1 MVYANKHNH
10 PGGEYMIIENAAD
23 VNTKIDAIE
32 ITDDCLTGR
41 AGMAGFSRYLRSI
54 EITNILAR
62 IFSFLKKNKKG
73 TGLRSMFHQLICYFF
88 DGTSFHLTR
97 FDQLKEDPGYGA
109 GIETPENELVSSH
122 AVKRFFRAIS
132 DVRVWLFRSVLYRL
146 FLWRLRIEKPE
157 LIKLGIDTMVL
168 DNDEA
173 RKREGVEPT
182 YKKVK
187 GFQPLQMFWGRYLV
201 DAIFRNGKAHSNH
214 GNHAYRMVSRAVS
227 FIRKHYRR
235 DVPIVLLADTGFFDE
250 ELIKVCER
258 LSIGFIIGGKL
269 YDDIKKYVET
279 MPEEA
284 FFEYKKGLQTWF
296 YGEFGNRRKKWNKFY
311 RAIYA
316 KPIHDEWG
324 QVLFEYA
331 RPETVIYT
339 NLGMNNEITR
349 SILAIKDAVEKRIS
363 AEAIITAYHERGRDE
378 LVNRGLKDFG
388 TEQLPFLR
396 FASNA
401 GFYYLMTI
409 AYFLYEAYKYDL
421 GSDVVPLTWYA
432 TTFRRHVVD
441 IAGKIVRSGRRIVLK
456 ITRAAYETLR
466 FDLLWE
472 RSGTPPP
479 IPLHCM

>member
-1 MVYANKHNH
+1 
-10 PGGEYMIIENAAD
+10 
-23 VNTKIDAIE
+23 
-32 ITDDCLTGR
+32 
-41 AGMAGFSRYLRSI
+41 
-54 EITNILAR
+54 
-62 IFSFLKKNKKG
+62 
-73 TGLRSMFHQLICYFF
+73 
-88 DGTSFHLTR
+88 
-97 FDQLKEDPGYGA
+97 
-109 GIETPENELVSSH
+109 
-122 AVKRFFRAIS
+122 
-132 DVRVWLFRSVLYRL
+132 
-146 FLWRLRIEKPE
+146 

-173 RKREGVEPT
+173 RNREGVEPT

-187 GFQPLQMFWGRYLV
+187 GFQPLQMYWGRYLV

-214 GNHAYRMVSRAVS
+214 GNHAYRMVSRAVC
-227 FIRKHYRR
+227 FIRKYYRR
-235 DVPIVLLADTGFFDE
+235 DIPIVLLADTGFFDE

-269 YDDIKKYVET
+269 YDDIKEYVGT
-279 MPEEA
+279 MPDEA
-284 FFEYKKGLQTWF
+284 YYEYKKGLQTWF

-311 RAIYA
+311 RVIYA

-339 NLGMNNEITR
+339 NLGMNNEITNN
-349 SILAIKDAVEKRIS
+349 ILAVKDAEKKRIS

-396 FASNA
+396 FSSNA

-409 AYFLYEAYKYDL
+409 AYFLFEAYKYDL
-421 GSDVVPLTWYA
+421 GNDVVPLTWYA

-441 IAGKIVRSGRRIVLK
+441 IAGKIVRSGRRIILK
-456 ITRAAYETLR
+456 ITRAAHEMLR

-479 IPLHCM
+479 IPLFCL